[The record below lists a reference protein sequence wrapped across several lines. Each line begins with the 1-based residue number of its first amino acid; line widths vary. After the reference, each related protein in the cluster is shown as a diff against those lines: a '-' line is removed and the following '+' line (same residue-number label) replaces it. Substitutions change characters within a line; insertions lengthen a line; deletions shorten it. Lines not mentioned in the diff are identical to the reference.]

1 MQADAVLIVTF
12 LTELYELG
20 LIYSSLN
27 VARSALSSFV
37 VLEGGATVGTH
48 PLVTRFLKG
57 VYTLRPPAPRYSF
70 VWDVK
75 TVFDYLRK
83 LSPAVTLS
91 MKDLTLKLVMLIA
104 LVTAQRT
111 QTLHKLRL
119 DCVQLT
125 ASTAVFTIMGLV
137 KQSRPGNTG
146 LTVRLKAY
154 PADRRLCVYTY
165 LKHYISRTE
174 IFRKQ
179 GNTNCLSVTNSH
191 TLRSVR
197 TQLHDG

>member
-1 MQADAVLIVTF
+1 
-12 LTELYELG
+12 
-20 LIYSSLN
+20 
-27 VARSALSSFV
+27 
-37 VLEGGATVGTH
+37 
-48 PLVTRFLKG
+48 
-57 VYTLRPPAPRYSF
+57 
-70 VWDVK
+70 
-75 TVFDYLRK
+75 
-83 LSPAVTLS
+83 

-179 GNTNCLSVTNSH
+179 GSLKEHQLFISYKLPHSAVS
-191 TLRSVR
+191 R
-197 TQLHDG
+197 TQLLDG